1 MGLQFF
7 FNIKKREKSQNVTN
21 RDKKTN
27 IFIRFFGDII
37 KKLIIFGIIIVLL
50 IYFSDYIVLFI
61 RNLVYRFM

>member
-27 IFIRFFGDII
+27 ILFDFWN
-37 KKLIIFGIIIVLL
+37 KTKVQIVYLYDKPL
-50 IYFSDYIVLFI
+50 NRICTF
-61 RNLVYRFM
+61 